1 MGYILVQWEETD
13 IETLETCRCADRK
26 TEKCKQETKVISLV
40 WS

>member
-13 IETLETCRCADRK
+13 IETLDRPVEDRK
-26 TEKCKQETKVISLV
+26 TEKCKLETEMISTV